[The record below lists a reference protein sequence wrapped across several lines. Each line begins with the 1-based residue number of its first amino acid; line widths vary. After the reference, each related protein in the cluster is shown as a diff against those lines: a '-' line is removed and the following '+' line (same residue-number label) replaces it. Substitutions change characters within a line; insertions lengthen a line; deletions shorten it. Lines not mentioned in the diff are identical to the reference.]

1 MDVLSQL
8 PALSPPPLSAAALM
22 GHPPILAAM
31 DVTSAALGVVIGVIV
46 GAAIAFFVIKN
57 MANSALA
64 RAKSDADQQVTRAK
78 ADAAEIVKKAEVD
91 GKAEYLKI
99 KESAEK
105 EVDTLRREMR
115 EQEQR
120 LQKRED
126 TLDRK
131 LDTLSMKEKNLDNLE
146 RSLGDRKKNVEVK
159 EKQLD
164 DTLTQQKD
172 MLLRITNMSVE
183 EARQLLL
190 NRVENEVRHD
200 TALMVQRIE
209 EQAKDEAKQKSMN
222 IMLQA
227 MQRYAAEVTSEGTT
241 KSVEI
246 PSDDMKGRIIGR
258 EGRNIRAF
266 EQATGVDV
274 IIDDT
279 PGVITVNCFDP
290 VRREVAKLTMEKLI
304 ADGRIHPARIEEIV
318 DATQKEIENNIRQ
331 MGKKAVLECNIQG
344 VHPKIVETLGRLH
357 YRTSYGQN
365 VLRHSVEVAFLS
377 QMIAD
382 ELGLDGALARRA
394 GLLHD
399 IGKSMDHDQEGG
411 HPAIGMEFCRKF
423 SETEAVL
430 NAIGGHHNDI
440 PATTPYT
447 PIVMAADAISG
458 ARPGARRETLER
470 YIKRLQDLEG
480 IATSFQGVK
489 AAFAIQAGREVRVI
503 VDPERCD
510 DATAKLIARD
520 IAKRVQAEMTYP
532 GEIRV
537 TVLREVRAVDFAR

>member
-1 MDVLSQL
+1 MEIVLVVV
-8 PALSPPPLSAAALM
+8 ALVVGVLIGAGGVFALM
-22 GHPPILAAM
+22 
-31 DVTSAALGVVIGVIV
+31 
-46 GAAIAFFVIKN
+46 K
-57 MANSALA
+57 NSAKGAISKSKAEAADTLNK
-64 RAKSDADQQVTRAK
+64 AKSE
-78 ADAAEIVKKAEVD
+78 AAELVKKAEID
-91 GKAEYLKI
+91 AKAEYLRI
-99 KESAEK
+99 KESADK
-105 EVDTLRREMR
+105 EVETLRKELR
-115 EQEQR
+115 EQDQR

-131 LDTLSMKEKNLDNLE
+131 LDTLGIKEKNLENLE
-146 RSLGDRKKNVEVK
+146 RSLTDRMKNVETK
-159 EKQLD
+159 AKQLD
-164 DTLTQQKD
+164 ETLAQQKD
-172 MLLRITNMSVE
+172 LLLRITNMSPD
-183 EARQLLL
+183 EARQLVLS
-190 NRVENEVRHD
+190 RVENEIRHE
-200 TALMVQRIE
+200 TAVLVQRIE
-209 EQAKDEAKQKSMN
+209 DQAKEEAKTKSTN
-222 IMLQA
+222 ILLQA

-290 VRREVAKLTMEKLI
+290 VRREVAKITMEKLI

-318 DATQKEIENNIRQ
+318 DLTQKEIENNIRQ

-344 VHPKIVETLGRLH
+344 VHPKVVEMLGRLH

-382 ELGLDGALARRA
+382 ELGLDGTLARRA

-411 HPAIGMEFCRKF
+411 HPAIGMEFCRKLN
-423 SETEAVL
+423 EPEPVL

-440 PATTPYT
+440 PSTSPYT

-470 YIKRLQDLEG
+470 YIKRLKELED
-480 IATSFQGVK
+480 IATSFQGVRQ
-489 AAFAIQAGREVRVI
+489 AFAIQAGREVRVI

-510 DATAKLIARD
+510 DATSRLIARD
-520 IAKRVQAEMTYP
+520 IAKRIQAEMTYP